1 MVVGIGPDRGYCDRF
16 VHGLI
21 EFSYFGSCLLFS

>member
-1 MVVGIGPDRGYCDRF
+1 MVGGIGPYWGHCDHF

-21 EFSYFGSCLLFS
+21 EFSYFGRRLLFS